1 MVVNVFRPARSIK
14 IVYSMKKVR
23 VFHLT
28 FLILLNKLPK
38 RIRRRFGNNENE
50 RSYLS
55 TQCGLLYASSMAP
68 TGQLSFASSAV
79 DSDPAGTSDSMAL
92 ATPSSVM
99 EKTSG
104 QIPAQSP
111 HPMQFSLTPYFIITS
126 FHYSRVRRSA
136 ILNFF
141 VAFTEC
147 RPPFAK

>member
-23 VFHLT
+23 VSHLT
-28 FLILLNKLPK
+28 FSSICKNIYK
-38 RIRRRFGNNENE
+38 RVRRRFGNTGNE

-55 TQCGLLYASSMAP
+55 TQCGLLYASSIAP
-68 TGQLSFASSAV
+68 TGQLFFASAAV
-79 DSDPAGTSDSMAL
+79 DSDSGGTSVSMAL

-111 HPMQFSLTPYFIITS
+111 HQMQFSLTLYFIITS
-126 FHYSRVRRSA
+126 FYYSKVRRSA